1 MAAYVM
7 GDNTGQE
14 VLTAKLS
21 VLAAEEGGV
30 GRESFLQE

>member
-14 VLTAKLS
+14 YSLQNFLYWLLQRK
-21 VLAAEEGGV
+21 EE
-30 GRESFLQE
+30 